1 MGRAM
6 KSDFPADI
14 EHTFRIESELGVGG
28 SGSVYKAWHS
38 RLQKFVVIKEVKHSS
53 ADGNEIR
60 RNEVEALKNVK
71 NAYLPQVFDFLADDN
86 RSFSVMEF
94 IEGESF
100 DKLLKR
106 GQKYSQAQ
114 VRKWYGQLA
123 SALEAIHKQNIY
135 HRDIKPANVMLTP
148 GGDVCLIDFNAA
160 LVGGNDSKL
169 INRSLGYASP
179 EQYEIFKHYENVCN
193 ERKSRNKPAAGENMR
208 DNVKTDFIENDNT
221 TEFSSGACID
231 DYSGEIAPIWHI
243 DWKRSDI
250 YSLGATM
257 YHLLTGKHP
266 PKHTQ
271 ETAWVFRHADYE
283 DSIIYIIEKSVS
295 ADPAERY
302 KSAEALSAALQT
314 LD

>member
-1 MGRAM
+1 M

-53 ADGNEIR
+53 ADGNEVR

-71 NAYLPQVFDFLADDN
+71 NAYLPQVFDFLSDDN
-86 RSFSVMEF
+86 CSFSVMEF

-106 GQKYSQAQ
+106 GQKYSQSQ
-114 VRKWYGQLA
+114 VKKWYGQLA
-123 SALEAIHKQNIY
+123 SALGAIHKRNIC

-179 EQYEIFKHYENVCN
+179 EQYEIFKRYENACN
-193 ERKSRNKPAAGENMR
+193 ERKSRNKPAL
-208 DNVKTDFIENDNT
+208 IENTRENVETDLIEDDNA
-221 TEFSSGACID
+221 TEFSSRAGIYA
-231 DYSGEIAPIWHI
+231 DYSGAIAPHWQI
-243 DWKRSDI
+243 DWRRSDI

-257 YHLLTGKHP
+257 YHLLTGKYP
-266 PKHTQ
+266 PRQVQ
-271 ETAWVFRHADYE
+271 ETAWVFRHANYD
-283 DSIIYIIEKSVS
+283 DSIAHIIEKSVR

-302 KSAEALSAALQT
+302 ESAAALAAALQAM
-314 LD
+314 D